1 MDFLLPA
8 IGFVATGF
16 AVSSTVPQISKALK
30 TKKSDDISLRFIV
43 VLIIGLSFWVIYGIG
58 KMDVVLI
65 MGNSIAV
72 DIEFHSV
79 SVKNKIF
86 QKSTKRIIEDKS
98 IPGLYAAELIPLLQ
112 KFVIHNRLLKRYPSH
127 K

>member
-1 MDFLLPA
+1 MMDYLLSA
-8 IGFVATGF
+8 IGFIATGF
-16 AVSSTVPQISKALK
+16 AVSSTIPQINKAVK

-72 DIEFHSV
+72 ILNTILLALK
-79 SVKNKIF
+79 VKYSRNPM
-86 QKSTKRIIEDKS
+86 RE
-98 IPGLYAAELIPLLQ
+98 
-112 KFVIHNRLLKRYPSH
+112 
-127 K
+127 

>member
-58 KMDVVLI
+58 KKDVVLI
-65 MGNSIAV
+65 IGNSIAV
-72 DIEFHSV
+72 L
-79 SVKNKIF
+79 KI
-86 QKSTKRIIEDKS
+86 KYSRN
-98 IPGLYAAELIPLLQ
+98 PL
-112 KFVIHNRLLKRYPSH
+112 RE
-127 K
+127 